1 MHWRAMAA
9 NEARSGSVLT
19 GDVAGV
25 EDYLQNL
32 VGLAADVVVPPAS
45 VGITWV
51 RDGAPGTVLSSSETA
66 SYVDELQYS
75 AGDGPC
81 LHSIR
86 IGERVESR
94 DLAEEARW
102 PAWVGRAMEKD
113 IRSVLATPLSV
124 DGTLSAC
131 VNLYG
136 FTSNAFTADEVRRVD
151 IFAAQISTALTMA
164 RRLETH
170 ERHVAE
176 ADAALRSRAVIDQ
189 AAGIIMAQQRCSADE
204 AMRLL
209 RTHSSNSNRK
219 LRDIAAEIV
228 ERTSGAP
235 PAESAGFV
243 RDLGK

>member
-1 MHWRAMAA
+1 MTADETRGNSLLADAA
-9 NEARSGSVLT
+9 GL
-19 GDVAGV
+19 
-25 EDYLQNL
+25 EDYLRNL
-32 VGLAADVVVPPAS
+32 AQLAADVVVPPAS

-51 RDGAPGTVLSSSETA
+51 RDGRPGTVLSSSQVA
-66 SYVDELQYS
+66 AYVDELQYS

-86 IGERVESR
+86 VGERVESA

-102 PAWVGRAMEKD
+102 PAWIPRAREQD
-113 IRSVLATPLSV
+113 IWSVLATPLTV
-124 DGTLSAC
+124 DGSLSAC

-136 FTSNAFTADEVRRVD
+136 FTPNAFTEDEVRRVD
-151 IFAAQISTALTMA
+151 IFAAQISTTLTMA
-164 RRLETH
+164 RRLEAH
-170 ERHVAE
+170 ERHVLE

-189 AAGIIMAQQRCSADE
+189 AAGILMAQQRCSAEE

-235 PAESAGFV
+235 PPDSTGFV
-243 RDLGK
+243 RDPSG

>member
-1 MHWRAMAA
+1 MTA
-9 NEARSGSVLT
+9 NEARSGDSLIT
-19 GDVAGV
+19 DVAGI
-25 EDYLQNL
+25 EGYLQNL
-32 VGLAADVVVPPAS
+32 VELAADVVVPPAS

-86 IGERVESR
+86 IGEKVASP
-94 DLAEEARW
+94 DLALEARW

-113 IRSVLATPLSV
+113 IKSVLATPLSV
-124 DGTLSAC
+124 DGDLSAC

-136 FTSNAFTADEVRRVD
+136 FMPNSFTEAEVRRVD
-151 IFAAQISTALTMA
+151 IFAAQISTALTMS

-219 LRDIAAEIV
+219 LRDIAVEIV

-235 PAESAGFV
+235 PTESAGFV
-243 RDLGK
+243 REPGG

>member
-1 MHWRAMAA
+1 MTA
-9 NEARSGSVLT
+9 NEAKSGSSPIS
-19 GDVAGV
+19 DVAGI
-25 EDYLQNL
+25 EGYLQNL
-32 VGLAADVVVPPAS
+32 VQLAADVVVPPAS

-81 LHSIR
+81 LQSIR
-86 IGERVESR
+86 VAEKVESP
-94 DLAEEARW
+94 DLAEEDRW

-113 IRSVLATPLSV
+113 IRSVLATPMSV
-124 DGTLSAC
+124 DGSLSAC

-136 FTSNAFTADEVRRVD
+136 FSPNAFTDDEVRRVD

-164 RRLETH
+164 RRLESH
-170 ERHVAE
+170 ERHLAE

-189 AAGIIMAQQRCSADE
+189 AAGIIMAQQRCSAEE
-204 AMRLL
+204 ALRLL

-243 RDLGK
+243 RHPQD